1 MVKTALIAG
10 VDSFTK
16 LELLEKAAIYKGLKL
31 CEGGERANSEPIK
44 EYALDDKL
52 LTVLAEQGIKQQP
65 RPDCHNEIFTLVD
78 KNPQEN
84 VPGWAPSNY
93 WNFKLLEGDGRKFN
107 LRIFLGVGFGINIK
121 KRGVVLCPRAN
132 GTFLSPA
139 DRVPNFR
146 MFKALVESDEDAP
159 IVAKELAESN
169 GSIVVTWT
177 DLGLGG
183 IRRLSD
189 LFIEFAG
196 NNEMIKKISKNLE
209 VFDPVPNP
217 QYQQPGDELFVAEP
231 AQPGVFKTWQA
242 QLEEYRL
249 SLRLVA

>member
-1 MVKTALIAG
+1 MQNILTPGI
-10 VDSFTK
+10 DIFTK
-16 LELLEKAAIYKGLKL
+16 LELLKKAAEHKGLKL

-44 EYALDDKL
+44 EYALGDKL
-52 LTVLAEQGIKQQP
+52 LDILAERGIKRQP

-78 KNPQEN
+78 ENPQIE

-93 WNFKLLEGDGRKFN
+93 WNFKLLEGDEHKFD
-107 LRIFLGVGFGINIK
+107 LHISLGVGFGINIK
-121 KRGVVLCPRAN
+121 ERGVVLCPRAN

-169 GSIVVTWT
+169 GSVVVTWT
-177 DLGLGG
+177 DIGLGG

-196 NNEMIKKISKNLE
+196 SNETIKQLSRKQE
-209 VFDPVPNP
+209 VFNPSPAP
-217 QYQQPGDELFVAEP
+217 QYQKFDDELFIAEP

-242 QLEEYRL
+242 QLNEYRVCL
-249 SLRLVA
+249 AA